1 MATPASGRRETLIIL
16 LAEAAEQLTDRLVG
30 RLAKAGYSDVRAVHR
45 WVFAYVDA
53 EGTRL
58 TELAAHAGMTHPSM
72 SELVSGLVRAGYLE
86 RVPAPSDGRASL
98 VCLSPS
104 GRRMQ
109 RLALA
114 EIDDIESAWLR
125 ELGPKLARE
134 FPAALASAVKRWRQ
148 MDQRSLVPEPKTTRT
163 HSARRAAKSNRIAN
177 LSGATRKDSP
187 RPRRR
192 VR

>member
-1 MATPASGRRETLIIL
+1 MAAPTSGRRETLIIL
-16 LAEAAEQLTDRLVG
+16 LAEAAEQLTDRLVA

-45 WVFAYVDA
+45 WVFAYVDP

-58 TELAAHAGMTHPSM
+58 TELAKRAGMTHPSM
-72 SELVSGLVRAGYLE
+72 SELVSGLVQAGYLE
-86 RVPAPSDGRASL
+86 RVRAPSDRRASL
-98 VCLSPS
+98 VRLSGP

-125 ELGPKLARE
+125 ELGPKLAPE
-134 FPAALASAVKRWRQ
+134 FPTALASAVKRWRQ
-148 MDQRSLVPEPKTTRT
+148 IDQRSSVAEPKAARTRDV
-163 HSARRAAKSNRIAN
+163 RRPAKSKRIAN
-177 LSGATRKDSP
+177 TSQSKRKDSP